1 MLQMAL
7 RENVLYKKVIFKAPR
22 GQGKRRKCGVGS
34 KNHSLQ
40 MWLERSPGNGSG
52 MVFKIRN
59 KRLDPQEQALRKNSV
74 KHGIEK
80 TYETIIRRF
89 C

>member
-1 MLQMAL
+1 MTLK
-7 RENVLYKKVIFKAPR
+7 ESVLYKKVIFRATR

-34 KNHSLQ
+34 NSPSLQ
-40 MWLERSPGNGSG
+40 MWLERIPGNGSG
-52 MVFKIRN
+52 TVFKIGN
-59 KRLDPQEQALRKNSV
+59 KRLDPQEQASRKNSV

-80 TYETIIRRF
+80 TSETTPRRF